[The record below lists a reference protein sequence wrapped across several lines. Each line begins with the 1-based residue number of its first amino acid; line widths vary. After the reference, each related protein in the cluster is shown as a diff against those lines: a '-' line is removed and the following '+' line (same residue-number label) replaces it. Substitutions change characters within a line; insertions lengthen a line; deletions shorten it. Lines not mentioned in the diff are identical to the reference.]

1 MVAEDSAVVVADGK
15 LSTGTDVSG
24 LMEGRELLEGAV
36 GAAERVLDSVQDFVT
51 ETLTVPWP
59 PTDEPSRL
67 PPPHALW
74 SGDRLRLFYGDPD
87 NPVLELPGVSAAELE
102 G

>member
-1 MVAEDSAVVVADGK
+1 M
-15 LSTGTDVSG
+15 
-24 LMEGRELLEGAV
+24 
-36 GAAERVLDSVQDFVT
+36 LDSVQDFVT

-87 NPVLELPGVSAAELE
+87 NPVLELPGVSTAELE